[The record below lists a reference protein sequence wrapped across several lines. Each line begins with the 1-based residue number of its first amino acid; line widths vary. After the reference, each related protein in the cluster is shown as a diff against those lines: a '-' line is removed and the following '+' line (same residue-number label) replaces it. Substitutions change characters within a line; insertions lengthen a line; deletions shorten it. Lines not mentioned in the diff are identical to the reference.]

1 MRFPPHDGAITPA
14 ISGFAEVEVGPST
27 VHSDIAMYRER
38 FTQGFDVAPA
48 PQDRVVAPSE
58 ALRDYLRSGR
68 FKVARPAPLVRP
80 VPPTLKRHILVLQ
93 RGLRDQASQVFDFDT
108 ETFDVT
114 ITSWRPGEPF
124 MAPSQPVNLIIVD
137 FEAGAYADTA
147 VYAILA
153 SALPGVPMIVLAT
166 SEGPIDRIVALE
178 LGADDF
184 MSKPAHPREL
194 RARARA
200 VLRHTPDQG
209 TTAVDRGMSGNGVHL
224 DLVERAVTTERG
236 RSRLCNVEFWVL
248 RNLLEARGR
257 PISRD
262 GLLDCLEAE
271 VKDVHRDPR
280 AVDVII
286 SRLRKK
292 MDMPGRESLI
302 RTVRG
307 HGYCL

>member
-1 MRFPPHDGAITPA
+1 
-14 ISGFAEVEVGPST
+14 
-27 VHSDIAMYRER
+27 MYRER
-38 FTQGFDVAPA
+38 STHGYDVAPSRQTPA
-48 PQDRVVAPSE
+48 VAPAD

-68 FKVARPAPLVRP
+68 FKVMRPAPAVRP
-80 VPPTLKRHILVLQ
+80 AAAPLKRHILVLQ
-93 RGLRDQASQVFDFDT
+93 RTVRDQGGQVFDFDA
-108 ETFDVT
+108 EMFDVT
-114 ITSWRPGEPF
+114 VTQWRPGEPF
-124 MAPSQPVNLIIVD
+124 TAPGQPVNLVIVD
-137 FEAGAYADTA
+137 FEGGAYADTA
-147 VYAILA
+147 VYSILMG
-153 SALPGVPMIVLAT
+153 ALPGVPMIILAT

-194 RARARA
+194 QARVRA
-200 VLRHTPDQG
+200 VLRHMPDLG
-209 TTAVDRGMSGNGVHL
+209 TAAVDRGMSGNGVHL

-236 RSRLCNVEFWVL
+236 RARLCNVEFWIL
-248 RNLLEARGR
+248 RNLIEARGR

-292 MDMPGRESLI
+292 MDTPGCESLI

>member
-1 MRFPPHDGAITPA
+1 
-14 ISGFAEVEVGPST
+14 
-27 VHSDIAMYRER
+27 MYKER
-38 FTQGFDVAPA
+38 YSQGLDVAPPLQNRAMA
-48 PQDRVVAPSE
+48 PAD

-68 FKVARPAPLVRP
+68 FKVVHPAPVVRP
-80 VPPTLKRHILVLQ
+80 VPVSLKRHILVLQ
-93 RGLRDQASQVFDFDT
+93 RGSSSQVFDFDA
-108 ETFDVT
+108 EAFDVT
-114 ITSWRPGEPF
+114 VVPWRPGAPF
-124 MAPSQPVNLIIVD
+124 AAPAQPVSLIVVD
-137 FEAGAYADTA
+137 FEASAYADTA
-147 VYAILA
+147 VYALLLG
-153 SALPGVPMIVLAT
+153 ALPGVPMIVLAA

-194 RARARA
+194 QARVRA
-200 VLRHTPDQG
+200 VLRHMPYDG
-209 TTAVDRGMSGNGVHL
+209 AGAGDRGMSCGNVHL

-236 RSRLCNVEFWVL
+236 RARLCNVEFWIL
-248 RNLLEARGR
+248 RHLLEARGR

-271 VKDVHRDPR
+271 VKGTHRDPR
-280 AVDVII
+280 AIDVII

-292 MDMPGRESLI
+292 MDVPGCESLI